1 VFERF
6 FRRGSELRRETK
18 GTGLGLA
25 IVKHAVD
32 AHRGR
37 IVVTGDEGEGSCFE
51 ITLPVGSE
59 PANGMDG
66 SD

>member
-1 VFERF
+1 MFERF

-32 AHRGR
+32 GHHGR
-37 IVVTGDEGEGSCFE
+37 IQVTGEEGEGSCFE
-51 ITLPVGSE
+51 ITLPVKTELADDMSG
-59 PANGMDG
+59 AD
-66 SD
+66 